1 MWTDQHRQAGTVTRP
16 APDHQT
22 GDGIV
27 GPSMDLLPIVR
38 IGFSAGYA
46 ASLAYLAFA
55 LFQVAAYRRRRG
67 PVSTARPPVTIA
79 KPLCGLD
86 ASLEE
91 NLRSYFVQDYPT
103 YEIVFCA
110 RDPDDPALPV
120 VRKVMA
126 EFPGVDATL
135 LVSNGE
141 IAGTNRKVA
150 NLVTICR
157 RAKYGIMVVA
167 DSDIR
172 MEPDGLS
179 SIAACYE
186 DEAVGAATCLTV
198 AEPLKGLPST
208 LGAMY
213 LNEEFLPAILVA
225 RAVEP
230 LRYCFG
236 PTMSARR
243 SALDA
248 IGGFEALTDHL
259 ADDYLLGQ
267 RIAGRG
273 LKVELAG
280 TVTRNI
286 LYEPSLKALF
296 LHELRWAR
304 TIRTVR
310 PLGYAGTIVTMPTPW
325 AVALLLASGFTTAG
339 WLALGTAF
347 VLRAGM
353 LLAVRRTFRLER
365 GPAFWWIPVR
375 ELLSFAVWC
384 ASHLGQ
390 NVLWKRNAFRV
401 STDGRLHEEGVR
413 P

>member
-1 MWTDQHRQAGTVTRP
+1 
-16 APDHQT
+16 
-22 GDGIV
+22 
-27 GPSMDLLPIVR
+27 MDLPTIVR
-38 IGFSAGYA
+38 TGASAGYA
-46 ASLAYLAFA
+46 AAVAYLAFA
-55 LFQVAAYRRRRG
+55 LLRVAAYRRRSG
-67 PVSTARPPVTIA
+67 PLSMVRPPVTIA
-79 KPLCGLD
+79 KPVCGVD
-86 ASLEE
+86 AELEE
-91 NLRSYFVQDYPT
+91 NLRSYFVQDYPQ

-110 RDPDDPALPV
+110 RDPDDPALPI

-126 EFPGVDATL
+126 DYPGVDATL
-135 LVSNGE
+135 LVNHGE
-141 IAGTNRKVA
+141 IPGTNRKVA

-157 RAKYGIMVVA
+157 RAKYGIIVVA

-172 MEPDGLS
+172 VEPDGLS

-198 AEPLKGLPST
+198 AEPVKGLPST

-213 LNEEFLPAILVA
+213 LNEEFLPSILVA
-225 RAVEP
+225 KAVEP

-259 ADDYLLGQ
+259 ADDYLLGN

-280 TVTRNI
+280 TATRNV
-286 LYEPSLKALF
+286 LHEPSLAALF

-310 PLGYAGTIVTMPTPW
+310 PLGYLGTIVTFPLLW
-325 AVALLLASGFTTAG
+325 AVAVLLASGFSPAG
-339 WLALGTAF
+339 WLALAAALILRTTMSF
-347 VLRAGM
+347 V
-353 LLAVRRTFRLER
+353 VRRKFRLH
-365 GPAFWWIPVR
+365 GPAAIWWIPLR
-375 ELLSFAVWC
+375 ELLSFTVWC
-384 ASHLGQ
+384 TSHLGQ
-390 NVLWKRNAFRV
+390 GVLWRRIALRV

>member
-1 MWTDQHRQAGTVTRP
+1 
-16 APDHQT
+16 
-22 GDGIV
+22 
-27 GPSMDLLPIVR
+27 
-38 IGFSAGYA
+38 
-46 ASLAYLAFA
+46 
-55 LFQVAAYRRRRG
+55 
-67 PVSTARPPVTIA
+67 
-79 KPLCGLD
+79 
-86 ASLEE
+86 
-91 NLRSYFVQDYPT
+91 
-103 YEIVFCA
+103 
-110 RDPDDPALPV
+110 
-120 VRKVMA
+120 
-126 EFPGVDATL
+126 
-135 LVSNGE
+135 
-141 IAGTNRKVA
+141 
-150 NLVTICR
+150 
-157 RAKYGIMVVA
+157 
-167 DSDIR
+167 
-172 MEPDGLS
+172 
-179 SIAACYE
+179 
-186 DEAVGAATCLTV
+186 
-198 AEPLKGLPST
+198 PST

-273 LKVELAG
+273 LRVELAG

-286 LYEPSLKALF
+286 LYEPSLRALF

-310 PLGYAGTIVTMPTPW
+310 PLGYAGTVVTLSLVWALAVLLATGFSTAGW
-325 AVALLLASGFTTAG
+325 IALAVALLL
-339 WLALGTAF
+339 
-347 VLRAGM
+347 RAAM
-353 LLAVRRTFRLER
+353 PLAVRRTFGLE
-365 GPAFWWIPVR
+365 GVPALWWIPVR

-384 ASHLGQ
+384 TSHFGQ
-390 NVLWKRNAFRV
+390 GVLWRRNLFRV